1 MALHSVH
8 ALPLQRSQAG
18 AIAGVA
24 CVEGKGGQGWAGL
37 LGILQRRLSSAAAH
51 LIECGEDD
59 PNEASIQLLVGSL
72 SPDVHVAGQNS
83 DVWVRV
89 VPPNDPDLHAALF

>member
-1 MALHSVH
+1 M
-8 ALPLQRSQAG
+8 
-18 AIAGVA
+18 A
-24 CVEGKGGQGWAGL
+24 CVEGEGGQERAAL
-37 LGILQRRLSSAAAH
+37 LPSQRRLSSAAAH

-72 SPDVHVAGQNS
+72 GPDIHVAGQDS

-89 VPPNDPDLHAALF
+89 VPPDDPDLHAALF